1 MPRLR
6 PTLGSIACQQYGER
20 TAFGPVPCLH
30 CDAAHLRAALAANT
44 RLQPHRSRPQQLQPS
59 LQGQFS
65 LGKHA
70 GYWTVIPCQW
80 IVMIGLDI
88 VYCVTAGKSMK
99 YVWR

>member
-1 MPRLR
+1 MS
-6 PTLGSIACQQYGER
+6 TLDCSLTEA
-20 TAFGPVPCLH
+20 VP
-30 CDAAHLRAALAANT
+30 DIV
-44 RLQPHRSRPQQLQPS
+44 QLS